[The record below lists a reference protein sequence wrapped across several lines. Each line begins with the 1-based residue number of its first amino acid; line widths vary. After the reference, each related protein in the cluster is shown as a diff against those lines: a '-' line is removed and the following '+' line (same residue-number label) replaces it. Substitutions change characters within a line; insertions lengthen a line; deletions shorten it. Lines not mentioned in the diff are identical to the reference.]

1 MTLTEDLMNTG
12 LLTKSNA
19 TLDGAALLLLRL
31 TAGGILSVIGAG
43 KVLGWF
49 GGMGLKVT
57 VAMFTTQMGIPAP
70 LAYASCFAEFL
81 GGLALLL
88 GLLTRPA
95 AAIVAVN
102 MAVATFVMLP
112 KGFLMGGAA
121 YPFCLL
127 VMALAILLAG
137 PGAFSLDAV
146 IARGAK

>member
-1 MTLTEDLMNTG
+1 
-12 LLTKSNA
+12 
-19 TLDGAALLLLRL
+19 
-31 TAGGILSVIGAG
+31 
-43 KVLGWF
+43 
-49 GGMGLKVT
+49 
-57 VAMFTTQMGIPAP
+57 MFTTQMGIPAP